1 MITIYEKA
9 GKGDSMTRDWEVIRV
24 ILSKV
29 EENSNNFNFCDTL
42 EEEQKEQYVYHV
54 ELLIEAGMIKGKM
67 KTYMSGEKD
76 CNLDRLTWKG
86 HDFLDAI
93 RSDSIWDK
101 TKNILK
107 EKGLGMSF
115 EIIKK
120 TAIKFAEEII

>member
-1 MITIYEKA
+1 
-9 GKGDSMTRDWEVIRV
+9 MTRDWEVIRV